1 MKSKRVIVAAAA
13 LLGLAGTGIYAAH
26 GSGSKVAPVPQPAAA
41 LTTPAD
47 KVSYGMGATMA
58 RSFKREGVEVDV
70 NALTMGLRD
79 GLTDKKLLLTDDELK
94 ESASA
99 FQTSLKEKRAQAAQ
113 VAADSAEKDGQ
124 AFLSKNAKKEG
135 VVTLPS
141 GLQYTVLK
149 TGAGPKPTDDD
160 TVECRYRGTFI
171 NGTEFDSSE
180 RRGGPATFKLA
191 AVIAGWREALK
202 LMPTGSKWQLVVPP
216 SLAYGE
222 RGFGGKKGAPR
233 MIGPNAALVFEV
245 ELVAIDPLPD
255 AQTKAATR
263 AVKPAAAR

>member
-1 MKSKRVIVAAAA
+1 MKSKRVIIAAAA
-13 LLGLAGTGIYAAH
+13 LLALAGSGIYAAH
-26 GSGSKVAPVPQPAAA
+26 GSGPKTAAA
-41 LTTPAD
+41 TQTPAVLTTTAD

-113 VAADSAEKDGQ
+113 VAADNAERDGQ
-124 AFLSKNAKKEG
+124 TFLSKNAKKEG

-141 GLQYTVLK
+141 GLQYAVLK
-149 TGAGPKPTDDD
+149 AGAGPKPTDED

-171 NGTEFDSSE
+171 NGTEFDTSE
-180 RRGGPATFKLA
+180 RRGGPATFKLG
-191 AVIAGWREALK
+191 AVIPGWREALK
-202 LMPTGSKWQLVVPP
+202 LMPTGSKWQLVVPS

-222 RGFGGKKGAPR
+222 RGFGGKKGSPR
-233 MIGPNAALVFEV
+233 MIGPNATLVFEV
-245 ELVAIDPLPD
+245 ELVAINPPQE
-255 AQTKAATR
+255 AQAKAATR
-263 AVKPAAAR
+263 TVKSAAAQ